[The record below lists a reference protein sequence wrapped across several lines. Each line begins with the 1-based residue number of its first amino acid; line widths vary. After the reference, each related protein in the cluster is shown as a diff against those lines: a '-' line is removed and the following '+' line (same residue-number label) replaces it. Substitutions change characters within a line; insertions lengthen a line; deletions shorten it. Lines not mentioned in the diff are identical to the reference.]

1 MYALRRDPRRP
12 SSDAGLGRGAGKSGL
27 GSVDSFCVAIAA
39 FFAIAWI
46 YREDYEQAGLK
57 MLSVVGPTGIRIGRQ
72 IMIYTLG
79 VHLLSFLPP
88 VAGVT
93 GHWYYLGA
101 LLLGIGFI
109 ASSFQTAFQLDS
121 RSRSFFKTSVLY
133 LALLLLLMLF
143 DKTPL

>member
-1 MYALRRDPRRP
+1 MIGWASVKGSL
-12 SSDAGLGRGAGKSGL
+12 GAGAWIL
-27 GSVDSFCVAIAA
+27 FAILFAWQLPH

-46 YREDYEQAGLK
+46 YREDYEHAGLK
-57 MLSVVGPTGIRIGRQ
+57 MLSVVDPTGIRIGRQ

-79 VHLLSFLPP
+79 VHLLSFLPSI
-88 VAGVT
+88 AGLT

-101 LLLGIGFI
+101 LLLGIWFI
-109 ASSFQTAFQLDS
+109 VSSFQTTFQLDS

-143 DKTPL
+143 DKTPI